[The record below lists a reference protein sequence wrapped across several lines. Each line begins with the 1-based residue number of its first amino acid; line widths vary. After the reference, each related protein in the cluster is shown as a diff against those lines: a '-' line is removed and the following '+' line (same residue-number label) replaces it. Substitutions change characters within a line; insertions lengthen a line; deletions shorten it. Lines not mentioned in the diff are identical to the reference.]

1 MADGSEIETE
11 IIGLLQ
17 SKRYDPAILP
27 RLEEYVD
34 YQVSTR
40 FCDADTN
47 LAVLKLYQFSPDRY
61 NPGVVA
67 KILIKALMA
76 LPATDFLC
84 ALYLIPERRQVDE
97 PIPVITQ
104 LAAFLETG
112 QFKEFWEA
120 SGACAD
126 LLASVPGSLDAV
138 RVFMLSV
145 IARTYKTIDKPVL
158 AQLVHLDKDDLE
170 LSRVIASNGWKEDDK
185 GVIVIPPN
193 DENQPRPPAVH
204 EQLSFRQ
211 VAARML

>member
-170 LSRVIASNGWKEDDK
+170 LSRVVASNGWKEDEK